1 MKLIASIKKEILLL
15 FSDKIGLAI
24 MFLMPLLLVFIIT
37 IIQDSAYKMVNENKV
52 SLIISNQD
60 KGEQGKKL
68 IQLLNESGLFELQQE
83 NNLETSALNSFLLD
97 ENKLTALYIPVNF
110 SKKLKEKAHQIST
123 TLTFE
128 LGLSE
133 VKQNAPEVNLP
144 NLDFYHD
151 PVLQENYSYSITN
164 VIASFLNVIEN
175 ELMIESIYSE
185 VGIEK
190 SADDFKEKIMSN
202 KIVINRIPA
211 MNNKHMINPNS
222 TQHNVPAWTIFA
234 MFFMVVS
241 LGSNIVKERINGSF
255 LRLKTMPTNYIHILS
270 AKMIVYMLVAVLQFI
285 LIFSIGMLVF
295 PLIGLPKLVLP
306 SAFLAFIVMMLM
318 CSLAAVSYA
327 LMIGA
332 LSKTQEQS
340 NGIGAISII
349 IFAALGGIWVPTFI
363 MPEYLQIIS
372 SFSPMHWCLEGFYI
386 LFLKGGS
393 WSQLFPVI
401 GFLFIFIAVCQITT
415 YAKLKLEKLI

>member
-1 MKLIASIKKEILLL
+1 MKLVASIKKEILLL
-15 FSDKIGLAI
+15 FSDKIGLSI
-24 MFLMPLLLVFIIT
+24 MFIMPLLLVFIIT

-60 KGEQGKKL
+60 LGSQGEKL
-68 IQLLNESGLFELQQE
+68 IQLLDESGLFELQLE
-83 NNLETSALNSFLLD
+83 NNLKTTSLSDYLLD
-97 ENKLTALYIPVNF
+97 QNKLTALYIPTNF
-110 SKKLKEKAHQIST
+110 SEKLKEKANQIST

-133 VKQNAPEVNLP
+133 VKQSTPEVSLP

-175 ELMIESIYSE
+175 ELMIESIYAE
-185 VGIEK
+185 IGIEK
-190 SADDFKEKIMSN
+190 SPEDFKQKIMAN
-202 KIVINRIPA
+202 KIIINRIPA
-211 MNNKHMINPNS
+211 MNDEQMINPNS

-241 LGSNIVKERINGSF
+241 LGSNIVKERVNGSF

-270 AKMIVYMLVAVLQFI
+270 AKMLVYMMVAVLQFV

-295 PLIGLPKLVLP
+295 PMIGLPKLVLP
-306 SAFLAFIVMMLM
+306 SALTAFLAIMLM
-318 CSLAAVSYA
+318 CSMAAVSYA

-332 LSKTQEQS
+332 LSRTQEQS

-349 IFAALGGIWVPTFI
+349 IFAALGGIWVPTFV

-393 WSQLFPVI
+393 WAQLFPVI